1 MFMCQAAAGY
11 IALHFFRSAFGV
23 VINNECVDFES
34 YIYAREVT
42 PTNKIGEAIR
52 GLNFKCSSFIDFLD
66 CYFVRELFYIYIF

>member
-52 GLNFKCSSFIDFLD
+52 GLNFKFLD
-66 CYFVRELFYIYIF
+66 CYFICELFYIFFFK